1 MKEINNKTEYD
12 LNIPPID
19 FDKEK
24 YRLDVV
30 LDIRKFEIELY
41 WKRATY
47 FWTFIAAAFAGYGF
61 SLTYLKN
68 VDNVTLLKFRFIICC
83 LGFIFSFGWLMAN
96 KGSKFWHVNW
106 ENHLNML
113 ENRTIGPIHKT
124 NIHKSTYSN
133 LWNPTKAYACSV
145 SKINHILSFF
155 VAVVWLALI
164 SDFFFEKFI
173 YITFSIINIDLF
185 YTMVGTITIAFF
197 TYLLFGTK
205 SSLNDITVHFQTCE
219 LTRPSK

>member
-1 MKEINNKTEYD
+1 MKEIKNQTEYD
-12 LNIPPID
+12 KNLPLDEFHI
-19 FDKEK
+19 EK

-61 SLTYLKN
+61 SLTYLRN
-68 VDNVTLLKFRFIICC
+68 IDNSNILKFRFLLCC

-113 ENRTIGPIHKT
+113 ENRTIGPVHKT
-124 NIHKSTYSN
+124 NVNKTSYSN

-145 SKINHILSFF
+145 SKINHILSLFISII
-155 VAVVWLALI
+155 WLSLI
-164 SDFFFEKFI
+164 SNFFFEQYLFI
-173 YITFSIINIDLF
+173 SVYDYDLF
-185 YTMVGTITIAFF
+185 YTSTGIITFF
-197 TYLLFGTK
+197 FLCYLLFGTK
-205 SSLNDITVHFQTCE
+205 SSLKDIAVHFQTAE
-219 LTRPSK
+219 LIRPKKNM